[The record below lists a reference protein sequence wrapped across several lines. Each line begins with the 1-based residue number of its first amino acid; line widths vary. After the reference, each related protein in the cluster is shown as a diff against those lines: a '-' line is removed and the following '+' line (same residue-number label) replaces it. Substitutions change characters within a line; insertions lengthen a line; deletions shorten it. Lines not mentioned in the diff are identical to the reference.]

1 MAAIHEA
8 ITKAMAEIAKTG
20 IAKTSKASMGG
31 STVWFRGIEAAMN
44 EMSGVLIRCGITV
57 TPAYQEL
64 SVTERARAEAGKFTR
79 FCTLRG
85 EFTFSAADGSSV
97 TSSVYGE
104 AMDSGDKAVVKAQ
117 SIAFRTALFQQ
128 FVIPTMAID
137 PETHGDDDGNDDG
150 PAADAVAAAEK
161 GMAAYEAFWKGLDA
175 KARKA
180 LGSHHA
186 ELKAIAAEADAA
198 GVAQ

>member
-8 ITKAMAEIAKTG
+8 INKAMAQIAQTG

-44 EMSGVLIRCGITV
+44 EMSGVLIKCGITV
-57 TPAYQEL
+57 TPSYSEL

-117 SIAFRTALFQQ
+117 SVAFRTALFQQ

-137 PETHGDDDGNDDG
+137 PEAHSDDDDG

-161 GMAAYEAFWKGLDA
+161 GMASYQAFWSALDA

-180 LGSHHA
+180 LGNHHA

-198 GVAQ
+198 GAVQ

>member
-8 ITKAMAEIAKTG
+8 INKAMAQIAQTG

-44 EMSGVLIRCGITV
+44 EMSGVLIKCGITV
-57 TPAYQEL
+57 TPNYHDL
-64 SVTERARAEAGKFTR
+64 FVTERARAEAGKFTR

-97 TSSVYGE
+97 TSAVYGE

-117 SIAFRTALFQQ
+117 SVANISGRQNMAGSPTGGTAE
-128 FVIPTMAID
+128 VGAGRP
-137 PETHGDDDGNDDG
+137 GRG
-150 PAADAVAAAEK
+150 PVPGGA
-161 GMAAYEAFWKGLDA
+161 G
-175 KARKA
+175 
-180 LGSHHA
+180 GS
-186 ELKAIAAEADAA
+186 DAA
-198 GVAQ
+198 GGRRWQPSGSGGGGSPGTGLGRGDF

>member
-8 ITKAMAEIAKTG
+8 INKAMAQIAQTG

-44 EMSGVLIRCGITV
+44 EMCIVLIQCGITV
-57 TPAYQEL
+57 TPAYSEL
-64 SVTERARAEAGKFTR
+64 SVTERQKAEAGKATR

-97 TSSVYGE
+97 ISAVYGE

-117 SIAFRTALFQQ
+117 SVAFRTALFQQ
-128 FVIPTMAID
+128 FVIPTMAMD
-137 PETHGDDDGNDDG
+137 PEPHSDDDGDA
-150 PAADAVAAAEK
+150 PAADALAAAEA
-161 GMAAYEAFWKGLDA
+161 GMAAYQAYWKGLDA
-175 KARKA
+175 KGRKS
-180 LGSHHA
+180 LEKHHA
-186 ELKAIAAEADAA
+186 ELKSIAVEADA
-198 GVAQ
+198 VPQS

>member
-8 ITKAMAEIAKTG
+8 INKAMAQIAQTG

-44 EMSGVLIRCGITV
+44 EMSGVLIKCGITV
-57 TPAYQEL
+57 TPSYSEL

-97 TSSVYGE
+97 TSAVYGE

-117 SIAFRTALFQQ
+117 SVAFRTALFQQ

-137 PETHGDDDGNDDG
+137 PETHGDDDDGEG
-150 PAADAVAAAEK
+150 PAADALAAAEA
-161 GMAAYEAFWKGLDA
+161 GMAAYQAYWKALDA
-175 KARKA
+175 KGRKA
-180 LGSHHA
+180 LEKHHA
-186 ELKAIAAEADAA
+186 ELKAIATEADA
-198 GVAQ
+198 VPQS

>member
-57 TPAYQEL
+57 TPSYQEL

-117 SIAFRTALFQQ
+117 SVAFRTALFQQ

-137 PETHGDDDGNDDG
+137 PETHGDDDGNDG

-175 KARKA
+175 KARRA
-180 LGSHHA
+180 LGNHHA

-198 GVAQ
+198 GAVQ

>member
-8 ITKAMAEIAKTG
+8 ITRAMEQIAKTG

-44 EMSGVLIRCGITV
+44 EMSGVLIKCGITV
-57 TPAYQEL
+57 TPAYHDL
-64 SVTERARAEAGKFTR
+64 FVTERARAEAGKFTR

-117 SIAFRTALFQQ
+117 SVAFRTALFQQ

-137 PETHGDDDGNDDG
+137 PETHGDDDSGEG

-180 LGSHHA
+180 LGNHHA

>member
-8 ITKAMAEIAKTG
+8 INKAMAQIAQTG

-44 EMSGVLIRCGITV
+44 EMSGVLIKCGITV
-57 TPAYQEL
+57 TPAYSDL

-117 SIAFRTALFQQ
+117 SVAFRTALFQQ

-137 PETHGDDDGNDDG
+137 PEAHSDDDDG

-161 GMAAYEAFWKGLDA
+161 GMASYQAFWSALDA

-180 LGSHHA
+180 LGNHHD

>member
-8 ITKAMAEIAKTG
+8 ITRAMEQIAKTG

-44 EMSGVLIRCGITV
+44 EMSGVLIKCGITV

-85 EFTFSAADGSSV
+85 EFTFSASDGSSV
-97 TSSVYGE
+97 TSAVYGE

-117 SIAFRTALFQQ
+117 SVAFRTALFQQ

-137 PETHGDDDGNDDG
+137 PETHGDDDGGEG
-150 PAADAVAAAEK
+150 PAADAVAAAEN
-161 GMAAYEAFWKGLDA
+161 GMASYQAFWSALDA

-180 LGSHHA
+180 LGNHHA

-198 GVAQ
+198 GAVQ